1 MHNPPDPKY
10 VYHGSPMQFETAV
23 PKRQLRSRKDEHGT
37 YKVTFDEISFHATPY
52 KWIALAY
59 TYTSKPHKMRTKNA
73 HYNMGVSLY
82 ENEEELG
89 IYGFGSLEE
98 SLEKLYGDG
107 GYLFTFKKED
117 FFTMEGLGDLEVIT
131 KAELV
136 PHKIERID
144 DPLAELKQLGITFS
158 FIDLAKPEHKN
169 ERNYY

>member
-1 MHNPPDPKY
+1 MPNTPDPKY
-10 VYHGSPMQFETAV
+10 VYHGSPTPFETAI
-23 PKRQLRSRKDEHGT
+23 PKRQLRSRHDANGKL
-37 YKVTFDEISFHATPY
+37 KVIFDELSFHATPY

-59 TYTSKPHKMRTKNA
+59 TYTSKPHGNRAKNA

-107 GYLFTFKKED
+107 GYLYTFKQED

-131 KAELV
+131 KQETT
-136 PHKIERID
+136 PFESERID
-144 DPLAELKQLGITFS
+144 DPLGELKKLGICFR
-158 FIDLAKPEHKN
+158 FIDLAKPENKDH
-169 ERNYY
+169 RNYY